1 MTPRVS
7 IGLPVYNGERYLA
20 EALDSI
26 LAQDFGDFEL
36 IVSDNASSDG
46 TRDICETYARRD
58 PRITYSRLAENLGAA
73 PNYNRVFHM
82 STGDFFKWAA
92 HDDRLHPAFLG
103 RCLDAFQEFET
114 LPGVIYPKTEFIDEG
129 GLRIGPDVSRMYT
142 NSDYSCV
149 RAFQAIQ
156 GMGAV
161 ASAVFGVFHRKT
173 LEKTRLIG
181 NFYPSD
187 RVLLLETALLG
198 KVIQL
203 EGEPLFQRRIHP
215 EISTKANLSHQDRLR
230 WYDPQARLTLPPST
244 RVLVEYLRSAV
255 GMRDLD
261 WSAKAFC
268 IPSILAGAALRSA
281 RVPLGRYRRR
291 LVSRIFGE
299 RP

>member
-1 MTPRVS
+1 VIPRVS
-7 IGLPVYNGERYLA
+7 IGLPVYNGERYLT

-26 LAQDFGDFEL
+26 LAQDFCDFEL
-36 IVSDNASSDG
+36 IISDNASTDA

-58 PRITYSRLAENLGAA
+58 PRITYSRMPENLGAA

-92 HDDRLHPAFLG
+92 HDDRLHPAFLS
-103 RCLDAFQEFET
+103 RCLDAFQEFKT
-114 LPGVIYPKTEFIDEG
+114 LPGLIYPKAEFIDQD
-129 GLRIGPDVSRMYT
+129 GLSLGPDTSRMHADS
-142 NSDYSCV
+142 NDSFV
-149 RAFQAIQ
+149 RAFQVIQ

-161 ASAVFGVFHRKT
+161 ATAVFGVFRRDT

-198 KVIQL
+198 KVLQL

-215 EISTKANLSHQDRLR
+215 DISTKANLSDQDRLH
-230 WYDPQARLTLPPST
+230 WYDPQARVTMSPET
-244 RVLVEYLRSAV
+244 RVFAEYLRSAV
-255 GMRDLD
+255 RLSDRS
-261 WSAKAFC
+261 WVEKALC
-268 IPSILAGAALRSA
+268 VLSIIPGVALRRT

-291 LVSRIFGE
+291 LTSRFTTGGS
-299 RP
+299 